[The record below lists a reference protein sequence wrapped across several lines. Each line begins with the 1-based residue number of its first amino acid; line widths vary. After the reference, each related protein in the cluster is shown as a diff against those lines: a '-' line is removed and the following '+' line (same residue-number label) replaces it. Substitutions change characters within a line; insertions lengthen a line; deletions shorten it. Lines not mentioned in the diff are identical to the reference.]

1 MSEPSIGTVPSRQV
15 IPGTERHI
23 FRSEWL
29 DSRQSFPVTGNF
41 DLAANAHGVLL
52 VHNDDRVDAGEGFDA
67 HFHRDAEIV
76 TWVLEGAVTHRDS
89 FGNTGVITPG
99 VAQRMSA
106 GRGITHT
113 EANASRR
120 SENRDLRVVQ
130 MWVAPEHGGGEP
142 GYAERDFSADL
153 ATGGLVT
160 VVSGRPEHAG
170 TDAISIGNPFAAL
183 HVARIGSGQSVALPP
198 APYGHFYVAKA
209 VSSWTTASDS
219 SRATRCAPSMRARS
233 VSPRRQRPRS
243 CSGRCTRRST
253 VTSDHPSGR
262 TGRGKEAQHS
272 STGDD
277 GDCEC
282 EVTRRW
288 RPGGTGPEC
297 AGCRLPG

>member
-76 TWVLEGAVTHRDS
+76 TWVLEGAVAHRDS

-183 HVARIGSGQSVALPP
+183 HVARIGSGQSVTLPP
-198 APYGHFYVAKA
+198 APYGHLYVARGGVELDDGMRLVEGDALRTIDEGA
-209 VSSWTTASDS
+209 VSVTATSEAEILFWEMHTTFNRD
-219 SRATRCAPSMRARS
+219 
-233 VSPRRQRPRS
+233 
-243 CSGRCTRRST
+243 
-253 VTSDHPSGR
+253 
-262 TGRGKEAQHS
+262 
-272 STGDD
+272 
-277 GDCEC
+277 
-282 EVTRRW
+282 
-288 RPGGTGPEC
+288 
-297 AGCRLPG
+297 L